1 MVALVYG
8 KWRCPGHGPT
18 GRESLAGKER
28 CGMERRLPPKTPDP
42 FTYFGG
48 KEGWGV
54 ERRLSPKTPDP
65 IYLSRQVRHGNLEV
79 QAPALPATAGAKN
92 RLVCNGF
99 SNCLWRL
106 KDENKG
112 ELLLWR

>member
-1 MVALVYG
+1 MAALVYG
-8 KWRCPGHGPT
+8 NPRYPIGVSKGSGV
-18 GRESLAGKER
+18 
-28 CGMERRLPPKTPDP
+28 
-42 FTYFGG
+42 FGG
-48 KEGWGV
+48 NDGWDM

-65 IYLSRQVRHGNLEV
+65 IYLSRQVRCGNLAV
-79 QAPALPATAGAKN
+79 QVPASPATAGAKN

-112 ELLLWR
+112 ELLLWKAATSLIFSPVVFR